1 MLPSLLLVGVL
12 ATALW
17 GVITVY
23 KSVVHFGGDR
33 ATAHVD
39 RCEQRN
45 SRGGSTTVCYGT
57 WRDGRGTEHH
67 DVIAGAGASSA
78 DRDVPIRALGDN
90 AQLDSALPLLPYPIV
105 EFVLLVPTVVLAV
118 VVVNRRH
125 GRSRY
130 AGRGRPPYPPGPPP
144 GAAPG
149 RWLPRRSAPRPGPPH
164 PLPPRSAP
172 PRPGPPRSGPVPPR
186 RRY

>member
-23 KSVVHFGGDR
+23 KSVLHFGGDR
-33 ATAHVD
+33 TTAHVD
-39 RCEQRN
+39 RCEERN

-57 WRDGRGTEHH
+57 WRDANGTEHR

-78 DRDVPIRALGDN
+78 GRNVPIRALGDN

-105 EFVLLVPTVVLAV
+105 EFVLLVQTIVLAV
-118 VVVNRRH
+118 VVVNRRY
-125 GRSRY
+125 GRNRY
-130 AGRGRPPYPPGPPP
+130 VGRGRPPYPPGPPP
-144 GAAPG
+144 GSLPQPPG
-149 RWLPRRSAPRPGPPH
+149 TPPGSVPRRWYPRQ
-164 PLPPRSAP
+164 AP
-172 PRPGPPRSGPVPPR
+172 PRPGPPLPGSPR